1 MKSVFLASVFAL
13 GCNSANIVELAQS
26 VDELSTLVTA
36 VVAAD
41 LVDTLSGAGHFTVFA
56 PTNKAFAALPD
67 GVLDSL
73 LKPEGK
79 AALTDVLLYH
89 VLAQEFKYLDDEG
102 NVARGNGYSGNPN
115 IAGVYNT
122 VNNKPL
128 LIGQS
133 GVGAAGSPQT
143 VSFRGA
149 NIIADNGVIHI
160 IDGVMLP
167 SLIESGRII
176 ELTSLSGKKETVP
189 LQEGLCYHREFNGT
203 SGTGATGNDQRAF
216 CQIKY
221 KASGTRP
228 AVQRIVAL
236 QYTSKDGSCTGP
248 RISDPNHIGVFAQGF
263 NEFADHV
270 QTGIY
275 GEILTFNCPAVMG
288 STAMLV

>member
-1 MKSVFLASVFAL
+1 MKSVFLASSLAL
-13 GCNSANIVELAQS
+13 GCNSANIVQLAQS
-26 VDELSTLVTA
+26 VDELSTLVAA

-41 LVDTLSGAGHFTVFA
+41 LVDTLAGAGHFTVFA

-67 GVLDSL
+67 GVLDGL

-79 AALTDVLLYH
+79 AALIDVLLYH
-89 VLAQEFKYLDDEG
+89 VLAQEFKYADDKG
-102 NVARGNGYSGNPN
+102 TVARGDGYSGNPN

-149 NIIADNGVIHI
+149 NIIADNGVVHM

-167 SLIESGRII
+167 SLVESGRII
-176 ELTSLSGKKETVP
+176 NLSSRKETVP
-189 LQEGLCYHREFNGT
+189 LQEGSCYHREFNGT
-203 SGTGATGNDQRAF
+203 SGKKVTGNDQRAF
-216 CQIKY
+216 CQVIENPWK
-221 KASGTRP
+221 RD

-248 RISDPNHIGVFAQGF
+248 RIDDPNHIGVFAQGF
-263 NEFADHV
+263 NQFTNHA
-270 QTGIY
+270 QTKIY
-275 GEILTFNCPAVMG
+275 GETITFDCPAVMG